1 MKGTMSKEVIYKKL
15 FAIVKFFTVSTADL
29 HKLLTS
35 SILRVLS
42 RTEIFTMG
50 HYAANLR
57 DIEFCLFD
65 LLEREK
71 ILGTSIYKELDRQTV
86 MGMLEEVK
94 RLSEND
100 LAESFV
106 EGDRIGVDFDPATGD
121 AKLPASFIKSYRA
134 YMDGD
139 WWRIDAPVEL
149 GGTVIPASLR
159 WAIAEMVLGSN
170 PSIHIYASG
179 TSFAQVAY
187 YLGTEEQKRFAKFMI
202 DGQWGASMMLTEPE
216 AGSDV
221 GAGRSKAVKQ
231 SDGTWHITGTKRFI
245 TSGDSDLSENIMHF
259 VLARREGGG
268 PGTKGLS
275 LFMIPKFMFDT
286 ETGALG
292 KRNGVYV
299 TKVEHKMG
307 LNVSSTCEMN
317 LGENEPA
324 VGYLLGEVHE
334 GIAQMFKVIEFARMM
349 VGTKAIATLSA
360 GYLQALAYAKTR
372 VQGGDMKVM
381 DNKSSPRVTIIHHPD
396 VRRSLMVQKAY
407 AEGMR
412 ALVLYTASI
421 QDQVAMDRADGV
433 DKEKLADLEA
443 LNDLLLPVVKGYGSE
458 KSWTLLG
465 TESLQTFGGSGFT
478 QDWPLEQYV
487 RDAKIDTLYEGTTAI
502 QGLDFFFRKI
512 VKDGGR
518 AIGLLS
524 KEIETFAKSGGV
536 HSLEKDALRKAFS
549 DLNAIIAVLVGH
561 AMESQEKP
569 EEIYMVGLNTSR
581 CLIAVGDVITAWLL
595 LRQADIAAAKLPS
608 ADKDADFYTGKIA
621 AAKFFVHNVLPHI
634 AADRVIVEA
643 TDNSIMEI
651 SEGAF

>member
-1 MKGTMSKEVIYKKL
+1 MS
-15 FAIVKFFTVSTADL
+15 
-29 HKLLTS
+29 
-35 SILRVLS
+35 
-42 RTEIFTMG
+42 
-50 HYAANLR
+50 HYTANLR

-65 LLEREK
+65 LLKREE
-71 ILGTSIYKELDRQTV
+71 ILGTSIYSDLDRDTV
-86 MGMLEEVK
+86 MGMLEEMK

-100 LAESFV
+100 LAASFV
-106 EGDRIGVDFDPATGD
+106 EGDRLGVDFNPATGD
-121 AKLPASFIKSYRA
+121 AKLPPSFIKSYRA
-134 YMDGD
+134 YMDGE
-139 WWRIDAPVEL
+139 WWRIDAPVEI

-170 PSIHIYASG
+170 PSVHIYASG
-179 TSFAQVAY
+179 TSFAHVAY
-187 YLGTEEQKRFAKFMI
+187 ALGNEEQKKMAKLMV
-202 DGQWGASMMLTEPE
+202 DNDWGATMMLTEPE

-221 GAGRSKAVKQ
+221 GAGRSKAVEQ
-231 SDGTWHITGTKRFI
+231 PDGTWHITGTKRFI
-245 TSGDSDLSENIMHF
+245 TSGDSDLNPNIIHY

-275 LFMIPKFMFDT
+275 LFVIPKFMFDFG
-286 ETGALG
+286 TGALG

-317 LGENEPA
+317 LGEKEPA
-324 VGYLLGEVHE
+324 VGYLLGDVHE

-360 GYLQALAYAKTR
+360 GYQQALAYAKTR
-372 VQGGDMKVM
+372 VQGGDMKIM
-381 DNKSSPRVTIIHHPD
+381 NDKASPRVTIIHHPD
-396 VRRSLMVQKAY
+396 VRRSLMVQKSY
-407 AEGMR
+407 TEGMR

-421 QDQVAMDRADGV
+421 QDDLAIARASGADKATV
-433 DKEKLADLEA
+433 DDLDA
-443 LNDLLLPVVKGYGSE
+443 LNDLMLPVVKGFGSE
-458 KSWTLLG
+458 RSWTLLG

-512 VKDGGR
+512 IKDGGR
-518 AIGLLS
+518 AIGLLG
-524 KEIETFAKSGGV
+524 KEIAAFAQSGGP
-536 HSLEKDALRKAFS
+536 HADEKAALLKSLD

-569 EEIYMVGLNTSR
+569 EEIYKVGLNTSR
-581 CLIAVGDVITAWLL
+581 CLMAVGEIITAWLL
-595 LRQADIAAAKLPS
+595 IRQADIAVEKLS
-608 ADKDADFYTGKIA
+608 TAGKDADFYDGKIA
-621 AAKFFVHNVLPHI
+621 SAKFFVTNMLPHI
-634 AADRVIVEA
+634 SSDRAIVEA

-651 SEGAF
+651 SESAF